1 MLVLLAMPLSWL
13 KITLVGAA
21 LAGFALLLP
30 VRAVRG
36 FYVLELPR
44 GELGITLLI
53 AALAAAALV
62 GFWVISR
69 RIGRH
74 PADVEGKQ

>member
-1 MLVLLAMPLSWL
+1 
-13 KITLVGAA
+13 
-21 LAGFALLLP
+21 
-30 VRAVRG
+30 VRG
-36 FYVLELPR
+36 FYALELPR

-62 GFWVISR
+62 GFWVTSR

-74 PADVEGKQ
+74 PPDVGGKL

>member
-1 MLVLLAMPLSWL
+1 LG
-13 KITLVGAA
+13 GA
-21 LAGFALLLP
+21 
-30 VRAVRG
+30 RAVRG
-36 FYVLELPR
+36 FYTFELPR

-74 PADVEGKQ
+74 PADVEDKR